1 MLVVDASKTIRLLQT
16 ETPRLRVERKAHVHA
31 YGNTHYWLDP
41 HNARPITASILTAL
55 ATLRP
60 AEKAIFEATRD
71 AFLARLD
78 ARISEWEIALK
89 RYRGTKVVLVHDS
102 WAYFGEGFGLQI
114 VAAAEP
120 HPGIPPSPAELAASL
135 QRMRKPAYAS
145 LLPIR
150 TQILLWCGRLREKGG
165 TTS

>member
-31 YGNTHYWLDP
+31 YGNASLAGSA
-41 HNARPITASILTAL
+41 NARPITASILTAL

-89 RYRGTKVVLVHDS
+89 PYRGTKVVVVHDS
-102 WAYFGEGFGLQI
+102 WAYFGERFGLQI

-120 HPGIPPSPAELAASL
+120 HPGIPPSPAELAASS
-135 QRMRKPAYAS
+135 RACGKPAYAS

-150 TQILLWCGRLREKGG
+150 TRILLWCGRLRRRAEQRP
-165 TTS
+165 